1 MRDLVHVT
9 HLLSSP
15 KLHLASE
22 LNLVFLNG
30 GRGVDK
36 TGF

>member
-1 MRDLVHVT
+1 MRDLAHVS

-15 KLHLASE
+15 KLHMASE

-30 GRGVDK
+30 GGGADK